1 MKRIISMLM
10 VLLGKVADEDD
21 ALAYSAE
28 EVGTRRSRREQR
40 KEEQQPWDLTVERA
54 AEIIDELPSDVSRES
69 AARIVR
75 GALAAVGIEVSNLE
89 RITRARESKLRS
101 EIELV
106 RDRQKEFREKAE
118 EAVGILEE
126 EINKVQEEIRKVQE
140 ASATVLAEEEKKIA
154 RASVALKDARCVR
167 AFFGFPETEGEEND
181 TPSTQDDTRPFG
193 TSRIQ
198 VERRSDPPAGT
209 ASRVLGELSSRAKA
223 GCETLPAIEVE
234 EFDEFVTKIR
244 GEGHAQES
252 PRPTGGRS
260 AVVTPWP
267 AEGGASEPP
276 PRTRPSGDG
285 LGKEQAREDVGD
297 TKEELRKGGD
307 SRRRTWGGRPRAE
320 ETLPQERERDGSQI
334 GNERKIEDR

>member
-1 MKRIISMLM
+1 VKRIISMLM
-10 VLLGKVADEDD
+10 VLLGKDADEDD

-40 KEEQQPWDLTVERA
+40 KEGQQPWDLTVERA

-69 AARIVR
+69 AARVVR

-106 RDRQKEFREKAE
+106 RNRQKEFREKAE
-118 EAVGILEE
+118 EAVGSLEE

-154 RASVALKDARCVR
+154 RASAALKDARCVR
-167 AFFGFPETEGEEND
+167 AFFGFPETEGEENA
-181 TPSTQDDTRPFG
+181 TPTAQDDTRPHG

-198 VERRSDPPAGT
+198 VERRYGPPAGI
-209 ASRVLGELSSRAKA
+209 ASRMLGELSSHAKV
-223 GCETLPAIEVE
+223 GYETLPAIEVE

-244 GEGHAQES
+244 GERHAQES
-252 PRPTGGRS
+252 PRPTDERS
-260 AVVTPWP
+260 AVVTPGP
-267 AEGGASEPP
+267 AEGAAASEPL
-276 PRTRPSGDG
+276 PRTKPSGDG
-285 LGKEQAREDVGD
+285 LKEQARENVGD
-297 TKEELRKGGD
+297 TKEGLRGGTD
-307 SRRRTWGGRPRAE
+307 RS
-320 ETLPQERERDGSQI
+320 ERG
-334 GNERKIEDR
+334 